1 MVSVF
6 CQMPC
11 MTQEMEEERLMT
23 KIDIKKEN
31 FAEVHTEA
39 HYEEDGTV
47 EVIKIDKLLPDENTY
62 LRTKEI
68 EFRQR

>member
-1 MVSVF
+1 
-6 CQMPC
+6 
-11 MTQEMEEERLMT
+11 MT

>member
-1 MVSVF
+1 
-6 CQMPC
+6 
-11 MTQEMEEERLMT
+11 MTR
-23 KIDIKKEN
+23 IDIKKEN
-31 FAEVHTEA
+31 FTAVHTEA